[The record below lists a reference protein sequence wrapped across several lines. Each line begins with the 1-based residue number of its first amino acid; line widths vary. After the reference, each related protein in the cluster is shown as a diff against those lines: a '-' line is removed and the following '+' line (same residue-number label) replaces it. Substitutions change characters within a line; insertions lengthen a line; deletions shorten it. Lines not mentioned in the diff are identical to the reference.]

1 MHNPTQTPR
10 NADDVDLSKAKPSC
24 PRCYGRG
31 ITSHL
36 HAQDPA
42 GNPIR
47 VSVVCRCVVKRG
59 GIRNA
64 AFENCTLDPQAIAAK
79 LTADYEKLSPEQR
92 AEITQRLR
100 ASAQHANMPE
110 TARMAMNQTAD
121 NLAAMTVAQEAPDVT
136 PLL

>member
-1 MHNPTQTPR
+1 
-10 NADDVDLSKAKPSC
+10 V
-24 PRCYGRG
+24 
-31 ITSHL
+31 SHL
-36 HAQDPA
+36 HAKDPA

-47 VSVVCRCVVKRG
+47 VPVVCRCVAQRG

-64 AFENCTLDPQAIAAK
+64 AFDNRVLDPQAIAAK
-79 LTADYEKLSPEQR
+79 LTADYAQLSPEQR

-110 TARMAMNQTAD
+110 TARVAMNQTAD